1 MSDQNPN
8 PNPNAPSQTV
18 EPDPEVLPRPVRRH
32 FSAHEKL
39 AILDELASLS
49 GTGQIGAYLREKG
62 LYSSQIS
69 SWRQAYDEGGIDA
82 LAPKTRGPKPLPQD
96 ELERRALRDELD
108 RLHKQNEALERK
120 LAQANA
126 IIDVQKKLSVL
137 LDLLPQS

>member
-8 PNPNAPSQTV
+8 TNPSAASQTV
-18 EPDPEVLPRPVRRH
+18 EPDPEVLPRPVRRQ

-62 LYSSQIS
+62 LYSSQVS
-69 SWRQAYDEGGIDA
+69 AWRQAYDEGGIDA
-82 LAPKTRGPKPLPQD
+82 LAPKTRGPKPLPHD
-96 ELERRALRDELD
+96 ELERRSLRDQLE
-108 RLHKQNEALERK
+108 RLHQKNAALERK

-126 IIDVQKKLSVL
+126 IIDVQKKLAAL
-137 LDLLPQS
+137 MDLLPQS